1 MSLKLRLIISS
12 LLILLFF
19 IVVTGYTLDKAFY
32 NANKTAM
39 QEQLTTQLYL
49 LMAATEI
56 DKNADISM
64 AASLLESKFSLP
76 SSGLYAYITDHN
88 NKVLWKSLSTIGI
101 ASPQPI
107 SLDKGLQQFKQQHI
121 NNSDYYNLSYG
132 VNWLAGDNNIHITFN
147 IQNDLS
153 NFNKQ
158 IANYR
163 TTLWSWLAGMAILLL
178 IALSVLLYWGLLP
191 LRKVVDEVN
200 AIENGTQQTITRHYP
215 PEIQVLSNSI
225 NQLIE
230 HAQSRQ
236 NRYKNALGDL
246 AHSLKTPLAVI
257 RGIIEKRAANEL
269 SQNDLMGQLDEHI
282 SKIDSNIQYHLQ
294 RATTTGKSLSQKV
307 IIKPTIER
315 IISTLNKVYHDK
327 KVHIENNLTESQ
339 TLNINEDDALELFGN
354 LLENAYKWCNN
365 EVHITLHTK
374 NKQSVICIE
383 DDGAGIDA
391 SNQQKIMQRG
401 FRADNNT
408 PGHGIGLAIVQDI
421 LAMYHSELE
430 ISQSELRGAKIC
442 FKLK

>member
-19 IVVTGYTLDKAFY
+19 IIVTGYSLDKAFY

-56 DKNADISM
+56 DKNSDISM
-64 AASLLESKFSLP
+64 AVSLLESKFSLP
-76 SSGLYAYITDHN
+76 SSGLYAYITDSHA
-88 NKVLWKSLSTIGI
+88 KIVWKSLSTIGI
-101 ASPQPI
+101 TSPKPI
-107 SLDKGLQQFKQQHI
+107 TLEKGQQQFTPI
-121 NNSDYYNLSYG
+121 TFDNADYYNLSYG
-132 VNWLAGDNNIHITFN
+132 VNWLAGKNNIHITFN

-153 NFNKQ
+153 LFNQQ

-163 TTLWSWLAGMAILLL
+163 ATLWSWLSGMAVLLL
-178 IALSVLLYWGLLP
+178 IALSALLYWGLLP
-191 LRKVVDEVN
+191 LQKVMEEVK
-200 AIENGTQQTITRHYP
+200 AIENGTQEIIENQYP

-230 HAQSRQ
+230 HAQNRQ

-257 RGIIEKRAANEL
+257 RGVIEKSSSTTL
-269 SQNDLMGQLDEHI
+269 TQQLDEHI

-294 RATTTGKSLSQKV
+294 RATTTGKSLSQK
-307 IIKPTIER
+307 IILKPTIER
-315 IISTLNKVYHDK
+315 ILSTLNKVYHQKNIDALNE
-327 KVHIENNLTESQ
+327 ISEQQ
-339 TLNINEDDALELFGN
+339 TININEDDALELFGN
-354 LLENAYKWCNN
+354 LLENAYKWSKAKVRINVSQRNN
-365 EVHITLHTK
+365 NLI
-374 NKQSVICIE
+374 ICIE
-383 DDGAGIDA
+383 DDGVGIDA
-391 SNQQKIMQRG
+391 SNQKKILERG
-401 FRADNNT
+401 FRADSST

-430 ISQSELRGAKIC
+430 IAENEWGGAKVC
-442 FKLK
+442 FRIEN

>member
-1 MSLKLRLIISS
+1 MTLKLRLIISS

-32 NANKTAM
+32 TANKTAL

-56 DKNADISM
+56 NKNEDVNM

-76 SSGLYAYITDHN
+76 SSGLYAYITHN
-88 NKVLWKSLSTIGI
+88 NNKILWKSLSTIGI
-101 ASPQPI
+101 TNPQPI
-107 SLDKGLQQFKQQHI
+107 TLEKGKQQFNQLRF
-121 NNSDYYNLSYG
+121 NDTEYYNLSYG
-132 VNWLAGDNNIHITFN
+132 VNWLAGNNNMHITFN

-153 NFNKQ
+153 AFNEQ
-158 IANYR
+158 ISNYR

-191 LRKVVDEVN
+191 LRKVRNEVN
-200 AIENGTQQTITRHYP
+200 AIENGSQKTITGHYP

-246 AHSLKTPLAVI
+246 AHSLKTPLAVV
-257 RGIIEKRAANEL
+257 RGIIEKLSSNEL
-269 SQNDLMGQLDEHI
+269 TQQLDEHI

-307 IIKPTIER
+307 VLKSTIER
-315 IISTLNKVYHDK
+315 IISTLKKVYHEK
-327 KVHIENNLTESQ
+327 NVRIKINITESQ
-339 TLNINEDDALELFGN
+339 TIDINEDDALELFGN
-354 LLENAYKWCNN
+354 LLENAYKWCAN
-365 EVHITLHTK
+365 EIHINLHHKKNETTL
-374 NKQSVICIE
+374 CIE
-383 DDGAGIDA
+383 DDGTGIDA
-391 SNQQKIMQRG
+391 GNRQKIMQRG
-401 FRADNNT
+401 FRADSST

-430 ISQSELRGAKIC
+430 ISQSELGGAKIC
-442 FKLK
+442 FKLQR